1 VGLDPGAGVRR
12 AALLA
17 LVVLAAGCAGSL
29 EPDVA
34 TLSSNSAQVIWEAG
48 QKAAEHKNWAT
59 ARKYF
64 RRIID
69 GFPQSELVPAA
80 RLGLADAFFSE
91 GGTANRILAASAY
104 REFLTFYPSHPRA
117 DYAQFRVAESYFA
130 QKNPPDRDQ
139 TPTHQALEEYQR
151 LLDVY
156 PDSAYVE
163 QARQR
168 IKQCRQ
174 TLARHEFDVG
184 YFYQRTRRAYRAAIN
199 RFKELLQKY
208 PDYDSI
214 DEVLYRLADALAAAH
229 RPAEALP
236 ELARLLED
244 YPNSARADDARK
256 LLAEVKEAVANTAPA
271 ADAPVPTPSPSPG
284 PSPSP
289 APTP

>member
-1 VGLDPGAGVRR
+1 MRR
-12 AALLA
+12 AALLT
-17 LVVLAAGCAGSL
+17 LLILTAGCAGSL

-48 QKAAEHKNWAT
+48 EKAVQHKNWAT

-69 GFPQSELVPAA
+69 GFPQSELVPSA
-80 RLGLADAFFSE
+80 RLAMADAYYAE

-104 REFLTFYPSHPRA
+104 REFLTFYPSHPKA

-139 TPTHQALEEYQR
+139 TPTHQALAEYQR

-156 PDSAYVE
+156 PNSAFVE

-168 IKQCRQ
+168 IKTCRQ
-174 TLARHEFDVG
+174 TLARHDFDVG

-199 RFKELLQKY
+199 RYKDLLKNY
-208 PDYDSI
+208 PDYESM
-214 DEVLYRLADALAAAH
+214 DEVLYRLGEALSLAH

-236 ELARLLED
+236 ELSRLLED
-244 YPNSARADDARK
+244 FPHTSRAGDARK
-256 LLAEVKEAVANTAPA
+256 LLEEVKQAIPKAAPA
-271 ADAPVPTPSPSPG
+271 GDA
-284 PSPSP
+284 SP
-289 APTP
+289 APKPSPTPTP